1 MMWEYL
7 VQKSESARGSLGI
20 RGGPEAEDHQDIL
33 NKLGDHEWEL
43 VSVWGERGAMYFYF
57 KRPKVLS

>member
-1 MMWEYL
+1 MFWIRSDNGSDL
-7 VQKSESARGSLGI
+7 GSLGI
-20 RGGPEAEDHQDIL
+20 RSEPEAESHQDIL

-57 KRPKVLS
+57 KRPKVLR